1 LFLKRNILLLIIRDM
16 LEQESILLL
25 SIHYKTR

>member
-16 LEQESILLL
+16 LEQESI
-25 SIHYKTR
+25 